1 MASKQGLVFDHS
13 DSFGA
18 TWADQWD
25 YSEDRSL
32 HQGNSSNKMSDK
44 VKSAAS
50 TGFDKAKV
58 VAAIGAKKIKEGSV
72 TGAKKIKEGSSTGFR
87 WIKVQY
93 QKRAKK

>member
-1 MASKQGLVFDHS
+1 MTSKQGPVFDRS
-13 DSFGA
+13 DSYGT

-32 HQGNSSNKMSDK
+32 HQGNSNNMKTSDK

-58 VAAIGAKKIKEGSV
+58 GAKKIKEGSF
-72 TGAKKIKEGSSTGFR
+72 TGIR
-87 WIKVQY
+87 WIKVHY
-93 QKRAKK
+93 QKRTKK